1 MPEVTFTTDAAVRYV
16 YDLNGDGEADI
27 KDAEAL
33 LAVANQTNSQSLSE
47 ENTVKGHDFDGDGEI
62 TTKDVKIY
70 MRSLQGEKDVVD
82 VLSQSYLVEAGKSIQ
97 VHAVVTLSEAD
108 RAYLAEHYANGLLC
122 RGFIYATPIP
132 MGRLQSSPLP
142 MLAYYG
148 SWTEPSMFDKYIAW
162 GGAGGGGPPLRRA
175 GPQPSWGWE

>member
-1 MPEVTFTTDAAVRYV
+1 M
-16 YDLNGDGEADI
+16 
-27 KDAEAL
+27 

-47 ENTVKGHDFDGDGEI
+47 ENTVKYDFDGDGEI

-108 RAYLAEHYANGLLC
+108 RAYLRTYANGC
-122 RGFIYATPIP
+122 YVEGFIYATDPD
-132 MGRLQSSPLP
+132 GAVAELS
-142 MLAYYG
+142 LAHAG
-148 SWTEPSMFDKYIAW
+148 LLRQLD
-162 GGAGGGGPPLRRA
+162 GAVYV
-175 GPQPSWGWE
+175 

>member
-47 ENTVKGHDFDGDGEI
+47 EDTVKYDFDGDGEI

-82 VLSQSYLVEAGKSIQ
+82 VLSQSYVVEAGKSIQ

-108 RAYLAEHYANGLLC
+108 RAYLAEHYANGC
-122 RGFIYATPIP
+122 YVEASFMPPIP
-132 MGRLQSSPLP
+132 MGRLQSSPAHAGL
-142 MLAYYG
+142 LRQL
-148 SWTEPSMFDKYIAW
+148 D
-162 GGAGGGGPPLRRA
+162 GAVYV
-175 GPQPSWGWE
+175 